1 MLKKKL
7 FRDLWHYK
15 GQFFTISLMVF
26 IGMLAFSGIHGYMD
40 GMDESAKEY
49 YKEYNLQ
56 DLWITNTNVSD
67 SDLDDLKSLDHVHD
81 VNRALVLNSKLKGYK
96 DVTLE
101 TNVLEE
107 NTISKMYV
115 VKGEKYASNKKGVWF
130 DSYLAE
136 YLNIHVGDTLK
147 LDVSGKIL
155 QLKVNGLVNTPDHV
169 YFVKDSTE
177 IFPTHKNYGF
187 IYMSADT
194 FQDAMNVDVTYN
206 KAYVDVD
213 KKNNVSS
220 VKKAIQKNFDFLSV
234 TDRDASFSYAGYQ
247 AEVEE
252 GQTYAPVFTG
262 LFLMIAILSVMS
274 TMNRFVRQQ
283 RVQIGT
289 LKALGFKNRKIY
301 IHYIGFGF
309 MISLVAAVLGV
320 VVGYLTIGQFFID
333 MEASYFEM
341 PNIHTVLLPVV
352 IQTAV
357 LVVALISLVTYFSSR
372 KILKETASEA
382 LRLEVPKVKKNSL
395 DWSVK
400 FNQCKLSTRW
410 NIRDI
415 ARNKGRSVAACVGII
430 GCTMLLVCSFGLW
443 DTIESY
449 MDWEYKI
456 INTYQYKISLNSDY
470 TKEQY
475 DHLTHLYGDATS
487 KSVVIEFKNHGK
499 TETRSMLVLDGK
511 DKLNITDH
519 DEKAMSIHSNGIYLT
534 EKLAEKY
541 GIQVGDKVTW
551 HLAGDSSWHTSKVI
565 GLNRDPQTQQFTIS
579 EKYYEKLGYTY
590 RADSIYTNKKAK
602 KLDGVSK
609 ISSIESIQE
618 GVESMLEAMKSM
630 MVLLIVFAVLLGCVI
645 LYNLGVLSFTEK
657 QYQFATLK
665 VLGFKEKQIKEI
677 FIKQNTW
684 IMLVGMVIGLP
695 LGYYMLSYI
704 YTNALNDT
712 YDFPAVVEWI
722 SYVYAIIG
730 TVLVSYVM
738 NKLLARKIKTI
749 DMVSSLK
756 ANE

>member
-1 MLKKKL
+1 M
-7 FRDLWHYK
+7 
-15 GQFFTISLMVF
+15 
-26 IGMLAFSGIHGYMD
+26 
-40 GMDESAKEY
+40 
-49 YKEYNLQ
+49 
-56 DLWITNTNVSD
+56 
-67 SDLDDLKSLDHVHD
+67 
-81 VNRALVLNSKLKGYK
+81 
-96 DVTLE
+96 
-101 TNVLEE
+101 
-107 NTISKMYV
+107 
-115 VKGEKYASNKKGVWF
+115 WF

-155 QLKVNGLVNTPDHV
+155 KLKVNGLVNTPDHV

-177 IFPTHKNYGF
+177 IFPTHQNYGF
-187 IYMSADT
+187 VYMSAHT
-194 FQDAMNVDVTYN
+194 FSDAMHVDVTYN

-213 KKNNVSS
+213 TQSYVST
-220 VKKAIQKNFDFLSV
+220 VKKEIQKDFNFLSV
-234 TDRDASFSYAGYQ
+234 TDCDNSFSYTGYQ
-247 AEVEE
+247 SEVEE

-262 LFLMIAILSVMS
+262 LFLMIAILSGMS

-289 LKALGFKNRKIY
+289 LKAFGFKNRKIY
-301 IHYIGFGF
+301 IHYIEFGF
-309 MISLVAAVLGV
+309 MTSLIAAILSFL
-320 VVGYLTIGQFFID
+320 VGYFTIGQFFID

-341 PNIHTVLLPVV
+341 PNIHTVLLPEV

-357 LVVALISLVTYFSSR
+357 LVVALISLVTYLSSR
-372 KILKETASEA
+372 KILKETTSEA

-400 FNQCKLSTRW
+400 FNKCKLSARW

-415 ARNKGRSVAACVGII
+415 ARNKGRSIAACVGII
-430 GCTMLLVCSFGLW
+430 GCTILLVCSFGLW
-443 DTIESY
+443 DTIE
-449 MDWEYKI
+449 
-456 INTYQYKISLNSDY
+456 
-470 TKEQY
+470 
-475 DHLTHLYGDATS
+475 
-487 KSVVIEFKNHGK
+487 FKNHSK

-519 DEKAMSIHSNGIYLT
+519 DEKVMSIHSNGIYLT

-565 GLNRDPQTQQFTIS
+565 GLNRDPQTQQFTMS
-579 EKYYEKLGYTY
+579 KKYFEKLGYTY
-590 RADSIYTNKKAK
+590 RADSIYTNKQPK
-602 KLDGVSK
+602 KIDDVSK

-630 MVLLIVFAVLLGCVI
+630 MVLLTVFAVLLGCVI
-645 LYNLGVLSFTEK
+645 LYNLGVLSFMEK

-665 VLGFKEKQIKEI
+665 VLGFEDKQIKEI

-684 IMLVGMVIGLP
+684 IMLVGMIIGLP

-704 YTNALNDT
+704 YTNALNET
-712 YDFPAVVEWI
+712 YDFPSVVEWI
-722 SYVYAIIG
+722 SYAYAIIG
-730 TVLVSYVM
+730 TVLVSYAM

-749 DMVSSLK
+749 NMVSSLK

>member
-1 MLKKKL
+1 
-7 FRDLWHYK
+7 
-15 GQFFTISLMVF
+15 
-26 IGMLAFSGIHGYMD
+26 
-40 GMDESAKEY
+40 
-49 YKEYNLQ
+49 
-56 DLWITNTNVSD
+56 
-67 SDLDDLKSLDHVHD
+67 
-81 VNRALVLNSKLKGYK
+81 
-96 DVTLE
+96 
-101 TNVLEE
+101 
-107 NTISKMYV
+107 
-115 VKGEKYASNKKGVWF
+115 
-130 DSYLAE
+130 
-136 YLNIHVGDTLK
+136 
-147 LDVSGKIL
+147 
-155 QLKVNGLVNTPDHV
+155 
-169 YFVKDSTE
+169 
-177 IFPTHKNYGF
+177 
-187 IYMSADT
+187 
-194 FQDAMNVDVTYN
+194 
-206 KAYVDVD
+206 
-213 KKNNVSS
+213 
-220 VKKAIQKNFDFLSV
+220 
-234 TDRDASFSYAGYQ
+234 
-247 AEVEE
+247 
-252 GQTYAPVFTG
+252 
-262 LFLMIAILSVMS
+262 MIAILSVMS

-301 IHYIGFGF
+301 MHYIGFGF
-309 MISLVAAVLGV
+309 MISLIAAALGV
-320 VVGYLTIGQFFID
+320 VVGYFTIGQFFID

-341 PNIHTVLLPVV
+341 PNIHTALLPVV
-352 IQTAV
+352 ILTAI
-357 LVVALISLVTYFSSR
+357 LVVFMISLVTYLSSR

-400 FNQCKLSTRW
+400 FNKCKLSTRW
-410 NIRDI
+410 NLRDI
-415 ARNKGRSVAACVGII
+415 ARNKGRSIAACVGII

-449 MDWEYKI
+449 MDWEYKV

-475 DHLTHLYGDATS
+475 DYLTDLYGEATS
-487 KSVVIEFKNHGK
+487 KSVAIEFKNHGK
-499 TETRSMLVLDGK
+499 TETRSTLVSDGK

-519 DEKAMSIHSNGIYLT
+519 DEKVKSIHSNGIYLT

-541 GIQVGDKVTW
+541 EVQVGDTIKW
-551 HLAGDSSWHTSKVI
+551 HLTGDSTWHTSKVV
-565 GLNRDPQTQQFTIS
+565 GLNRDPQTQQFTMS
-579 EKYYEKLGYTY
+579 KKYFEKLGYTY
-590 RADSIYTNKKAK
+590 RPDSIYTNKKAK
-602 KLDGVSK
+602 KIDGVSK

-665 VLGFKEKQIKEI
+665 VLGFKDKQIKEI

-684 IMLVGMVIGLP
+684 IMLVGMIIGLP
-695 LGYYMLSYI
+695 LGYQMLSYI

>member
-1 MLKKKL
+1 MLRRKL
-7 FRDLWHYK
+7 YRNLWHYK
-15 GQFFTISLMVF
+15 GQFFTIFLMVF

-67 SDLDDLKSLDHVHD
+67 SDLDDLKSLDHVRD
-81 VNRALVLNSKLKGYK
+81 VNRALVLNAKLKGYK

-115 VKGEKYASNKKGVWF
+115 IKGEKYASNKKGVWF

-147 LDVSGKIL
+147 LDISGQTLK
-155 QLKVNGLVNTPDHV
+155 LKVKGLVNTPDHV

-187 IYMSADT
+187 VYIPADT
-194 FQDAMNVDVTYN
+194 FSKEMNFDVTYN

-274 TMNRFVRQQ
+274 TMNRFVCQQ

-309 MISLVAAVLGV
+309 MISLVAAILGV
-320 VVGYLTIGQFFID
+320 VVGYFTIGQFFID

-341 PNIHTVLLPVV
+341 PNIHTALLPVV
-352 IQTAV
+352 ILTTI
-357 LVVALISLVTYFSSR
+357 LVVLMISLVTYLSSR

-400 FNQCKLSTRW
+400 FNKCKLSTRW

-415 ARNKGRSVAACVGII
+415 ARNKGRSIAACVGII

-487 KSVVIEFKNHGK
+487 KSVAIEFKNHGK
-499 TETRSMLVLDGK
+499 TETRSLLVSDGK

-519 DEKAMSIHSNGIYLT
+519 DKKVMSIHSNGIYLT

-541 GIQVGDKVTW
+541 EVQVGDTIKW
-551 HLAGDSSWHTSKVI
+551 HLTGSS
-565 GLNRDPQTQQFTIS
+565 
-579 EKYYEKLGYTY
+579 
-590 RADSIYTNKKAK
+590 
-602 KLDGVSK
+602 
-609 ISSIESIQE
+609 
-618 GVESMLEAMKSM
+618 
-630 MVLLIVFAVLLGCVI
+630 
-645 LYNLGVLSFTEK
+645 
-657 QYQFATLK
+657 
-665 VLGFKEKQIKEI
+665 
-677 FIKQNTW
+677 
-684 IMLVGMVIGLP
+684 
-695 LGYYMLSYI
+695 
-704 YTNALNDT
+704 
-712 YDFPAVVEWI
+712 
-722 SYVYAIIG
+722 YA
-730 TVLVSYVM
+730 
-738 NKLLARKIKTI
+738 
-749 DMVSSLK
+749 
-756 ANE
+756 

>member
-1 MLKKKL
+1 
-7 FRDLWHYK
+7 
-15 GQFFTISLMVF
+15 
-26 IGMLAFSGIHGYMD
+26 
-40 GMDESAKEY
+40 
-49 YKEYNLQ
+49 
-56 DLWITNTNVSD
+56 
-67 SDLDDLKSLDHVHD
+67 
-81 VNRALVLNSKLKGYK
+81 
-96 DVTLE
+96 
-101 TNVLEE
+101 
-107 NTISKMYV
+107 MYV
-115 VKGEKYASNKKGVWF
+115 VKGEKYASNIKGVWF

-155 QLKVNGLVNTPDHV
+155 KLKVNGLVNTPDHV

-177 IFPTHKNYGF
+177 IFPTHQNYGF
-187 IYMSADT
+187 VYMSAHT
-194 FQDAMNVDVTYN
+194 FSDAMHVDVTYN

-213 KKNNVSS
+213 TQSYVST
-220 VKKAIQKNFDFLSV
+220 VKKEIQKDFNFLSV
-234 TDRDASFSYAGYQ
+234 TDCDNSFSYTGYQ
-247 AEVEE
+247 SEVEE

-262 LFLMIAILSVMS
+262 LFLMIAILSGMS

-289 LKALGFKNRKIY
+289 LKAFGFKNRKIY
-301 IHYIGFGF
+301 IHYIEFGF
-309 MISLVAAVLGV
+309 MTSLIAAILSFL
-320 VVGYLTIGQFFID
+320 VGYFTIGQFFID

-341 PNIHTVLLPVV
+341 PNIHTVLLPEV

-357 LVVALISLVTYFSSR
+357 LVVALISLVTYLSSR
-372 KILKETASEA
+372 KILKETTSEA

-400 FNQCKLSTRW
+400 FNKCKLSARW

-415 ARNKGRSVAACVGII
+415 ARNKGRSIAACVGII

-443 DTIESY
+443 DTIE
-449 MDWEYKI
+449 
-456 INTYQYKISLNSDY
+456 
-470 TKEQY
+470 
-475 DHLTHLYGDATS
+475 
-487 KSVVIEFKNHGK
+487 FKNHSK

-519 DEKAMSIHSNGIYLT
+519 DEKVMSIHSNGIYLT

-565 GLNRDPQTQQFTIS
+565 GLNRDPQTQQFTMS
-579 EKYYEKLGYTY
+579 KKYFEKLGYTY
-590 RADSIYTNKKAK
+590 RADSIYTNKQPK
-602 KLDGVSK
+602 KIDDVSK

-630 MVLLIVFAVLLGCVI
+630 MVLLTVFAVLLGCVI
-645 LYNLGVLSFTEK
+645 LYNLGVLSFMEK

-665 VLGFKEKQIKEI
+665 VLGFEDKQIKEI
-677 FIKQNTW
+677 CIKQNTW
-684 IMLVGMVIGLP
+684 IMLVGMIIGLP

-704 YTNALNDT
+704 YTNALNET
-712 YDFPAVVEWI
+712 YDFPSVVEWI
-722 SYVYAIIG
+722 SYAYAIIG
-730 TVLVSYVM
+730 TVLVSYAM

-749 DMVSSLK
+749 NMVSSLK

>member
-1 MLKKKL
+1 MLRKKL

-15 GQFFTISLMVF
+15 GQFFTIFLMVF

-56 DLWITNTNVSD
+56 DLWITNTNVAD
-67 SDLDDLKSLDHVHD
+67 SDLEKLNSMDHISD

-107 NTISKMYV
+107 NTISKMHIV
-115 VKGEKYASNKKGVWF
+115 EGEKYASNKKGLWF
-130 DSYLAE
+130 DSYLANH
-136 YLNIHVGDTLK
+136 LNIHVGDTLK
-147 LDVSGKIL
+147 LDISGQTLK
-155 QLKVNGLVNTPDHV
+155 LKVKGLVNTPDHV

-187 IYMSADT
+187 VYIPADT
-194 FQDAMNVDVTYN
+194 FSKEMNFDVTYN

-213 KKNNVSS
+213 KQSHVDS
-220 VKKAIQKNFDFLSV
+220 VKKEIQKNFDFLSV
-234 TDRDASFSYAGYQ
+234 TNRDASFSYAGYQ
-247 AEVEE
+247 SEVEE

-320 VVGYLTIGQFFID
+320 VIGYLTIGQFFID

-341 PNIHTVLLPVV
+341 PNIHTVLLPAV

-357 LVVALISLVTYFSSR
+357 LVVALISLVTYLSSR

-382 LRLEVPKVKKNSL
+382 LRLEVPKIKKNSL

-400 FNQCKLSTRW
+400 FNKCKLSTRW

-415 ARNKGRSVAACVGII
+415 ARNKGRSIAACVGII

-487 KSVVIEFKNHGK
+487 KSVAIEFKNKGK
-499 TETRSMLVLDGK
+499 TETRSMFVLDGK

-519 DEKAMSIHSNGIYLT
+519 DEKVMSIHSNGIYLT
-534 EKLAEKY
+534 E
-541 GIQVGDKVTW
+541 
-551 HLAGDSSWHTSKVI
+551 
-565 GLNRDPQTQQFTIS
+565 N
-579 EKYYEKLGYTY
+579 
-590 RADSIYTNKKAK
+590 
-602 KLDGVSK
+602 
-609 ISSIESIQE
+609 
-618 GVESMLEAMKSM
+618 
-630 MVLLIVFAVLLGCVI
+630 
-645 LYNLGVLSFTEK
+645 
-657 QYQFATLK
+657 
-665 VLGFKEKQIKEI
+665 
-677 FIKQNTW
+677 
-684 IMLVGMVIGLP
+684 
-695 LGYYMLSYI
+695 
-704 YTNALNDT
+704 
-712 YDFPAVVEWI
+712 
-722 SYVYAIIG
+722 
-730 TVLVSYVM
+730 
-738 NKLLARKIKTI
+738 
-749 DMVSSLK
+749 
-756 ANE
+756 

>member
-1 MLKKKL
+1 
-7 FRDLWHYK
+7 
-15 GQFFTISLMVF
+15 
-26 IGMLAFSGIHGYMD
+26 
-40 GMDESAKEY
+40 
-49 YKEYNLQ
+49 
-56 DLWITNTNVSD
+56 
-67 SDLDDLKSLDHVHD
+67 
-81 VNRALVLNSKLKGYK
+81 
-96 DVTLE
+96 
-101 TNVLEE
+101 
-107 NTISKMYV
+107 
-115 VKGEKYASNKKGVWF
+115 
-130 DSYLAE
+130 
-136 YLNIHVGDTLK
+136 
-147 LDVSGKIL
+147 
-155 QLKVNGLVNTPDHV
+155 
-169 YFVKDSTE
+169 
-177 IFPTHKNYGF
+177 
-187 IYMSADT
+187 
-194 FQDAMNVDVTYN
+194 
-206 KAYVDVD
+206 
-213 KKNNVSS
+213 
-220 VKKAIQKNFDFLSV
+220 
-234 TDRDASFSYAGYQ
+234 
-247 AEVEE
+247 
-252 GQTYAPVFTG
+252 
-262 LFLMIAILSVMS
+262 MIAILSVMS

-309 MISLVAAVLGV
+309 MISLIAAVLGV
-320 VVGYLTIGQFFID
+320 LVGYFTIGQFFID

-341 PNIHTVLLPVV
+341 PNIHTTLLPIV

-357 LVVALISLVTYFSSR
+357 LVVALISLVTYLSSR

-400 FNQCKLSTRW
+400 FNKCKLSTRW

-415 ARNKGRSVAACVGII
+415 ARNKGRSIAACVGII

-487 KSVVIEFKNHGK
+487 KSVAIEFKNKGK
-499 TETRSMLVLDGK
+499 NETRSMLVLDGK

-519 DEKAMSIHSNGIYLT
+519 NEKIMSVQSNGIYLT

-565 GLNRDPQTQQFTIS
+565 GLNRDPQTQQFTMS
-579 EKYYEKLGYTY
+579 KKYFEKLGYTY
-590 RADSIYTNKKAK
+590 RPDSIYTNEKTKKI
-602 KLDGVSK
+602 DGVSK

-657 QYQFATLK
+657 QYQFETLK
-665 VLGFKEKQIKEI
+665 VLGFKDKQIKEI

-704 YTNALNDT
+704 YTNALNET

-730 TVLVSYVM
+730 TILVSYVM

>member
-1 MLKKKL
+1 
-7 FRDLWHYK
+7 
-15 GQFFTISLMVF
+15 
-26 IGMLAFSGIHGYMD
+26 
-40 GMDESAKEY
+40 
-49 YKEYNLQ
+49 
-56 DLWITNTNVSD
+56 
-67 SDLDDLKSLDHVHD
+67 
-81 VNRALVLNSKLKGYK
+81 
-96 DVTLE
+96 
-101 TNVLEE
+101 
-107 NTISKMYV
+107 MYV
-115 VKGEKYASNKKGVWF
+115 VKGEKYASNIKGVWF

-155 QLKVNGLVNTPDHV
+155 KLKVNGLVNTPDHV

-177 IFPTHKNYGF
+177 IFPTHQNYGF
-187 IYMSADT
+187 VYMSAHT
-194 FQDAMNVDVTYN
+194 FSDAMHVDVTYN

-213 KKNNVSS
+213 TQSYVST
-220 VKKAIQKNFDFLSV
+220 VKKEIQKDFNFLSV
-234 TDRDASFSYAGYQ
+234 TDCDNSFSYTGYQ
-247 AEVEE
+247 SEVEE

-262 LFLMIAILSVMS
+262 LFLMIAILSGMS

-289 LKALGFKNRKIY
+289 LKAFGFKNRKIY
-301 IHYIGFGF
+301 IHYIEFGF
-309 MISLVAAVLGV
+309 MTSLIAAILSFL
-320 VVGYLTIGQFFID
+320 VGYFTIGQFFID

-341 PNIHTVLLPVV
+341 PNIHTVLLPEV

-357 LVVALISLVTYFSSR
+357 LVVVLISLVTYLSSR
-372 KILKETASEA
+372 KILKETTSEA

-400 FNQCKLSTRW
+400 FNKCKLSARW

-415 ARNKGRSVAACVGII
+415 ARNKGRSIAACVGII
-430 GCTMLLVCSFGLW
+430 GCTILLVCSFGLW
-443 DTIESY
+443 DTIE
-449 MDWEYKI
+449 
-456 INTYQYKISLNSDY
+456 
-470 TKEQY
+470 
-475 DHLTHLYGDATS
+475 
-487 KSVVIEFKNHGK
+487 FKNHSK

-511 DKLNITDH
+511 DKLNITDY
-519 DEKAMSIHSNGIYLT
+519 DEKVMSIHSNGIYLT

-565 GLNRDPQTQQFTIS
+565 GLNRDPQTQQFTMS
-579 EKYYEKLGYTY
+579 KKYFEKLGYTY
-590 RADSIYTNKKAK
+590 RADSIYTNKQPK
-602 KLDGVSK
+602 KIDDVSK

-630 MVLLIVFAVLLGCVI
+630 MVLLTVFAVLLGCVI
-645 LYNLGVLSFTEK
+645 LYNLGVLSFMEK

-665 VLGFKEKQIKEI
+665 VLGFEDKQIKEI

-684 IMLVGMVIGLP
+684 IMLVGMIIGLP

-704 YTNALNDT
+704 YTNALNET
-712 YDFPAVVEWI
+712 YDFPSVVEWI
-722 SYVYAIIG
+722 SYAYAIIE
-730 TVLVSYVM
+730 TVLVSYAM

-749 DMVSSLK
+749 NMVSSLK

>member
-1 MLKKKL
+1 MLRKKL

-15 GQFFTISLMVF
+15 GQFFTIFLMVF

-56 DLWITNTNVSD
+56 DLWITNTNVAN
-67 SDLDDLKSLDHVHD
+67 SDLEKLNSMDHISD

-107 NTISKMYV
+107 NTISKMRIV
-115 VKGEKYASNKKGVWF
+115 EGEKYASNKKGLWF
-130 DSYLAE
+130 DSYLANH
-136 YLNIHVGDTLK
+136 LNIHVGDTLK
-147 LDVSGKIL
+147 LDISGQTLK
-155 QLKVNGLVNTPDHV
+155 LKVKGLVNTPDHV

-177 IFPTHKNYGF
+177 IFPAHKNYGF
-187 IYMSADT
+187 VYIPADT
-194 FQDAMNVDVTYN
+194 FSKEMNFDVTYN

-213 KKNNVSS
+213 KQSHVDS
-220 VKKAIQKNFDFLSV
+220 VKKEIQKNFDFLSV
-234 TDRDASFSYAGYQ
+234 TNRDASFSYAGYQ
-247 AEVEE
+247 SEVEE

-309 MISLVAAVLGV
+309 MISLIAAVLGV

-333 MEASYFEM
+333 MEACYFEM
-341 PNIHTVLLPVV
+341 PNIHTALLPVV
-352 IQTAV
+352 LQTAV
-357 LVVALISLVTYFSSR
+357 LVVALISLVTYLSSR
-372 KILKETASEA
+372 KILKEKASEA

-400 FNQCKLSTRW
+400 FNKCKLSTRW

-415 ARNKGRSVAACVGII
+415 ARNKGRSIAACVGII

-456 INTYQYKISLNSDY
+456 SLNSDY

-487 KSVVIEFKNHGK
+487 KSVAIEFKNKGK
-499 TETRSMLVLDGK
+499 NEIRSMLVLDGK

-519 DEKAMSIHSNGIYLT
+519 NEKVMSVQSNGIYLT

-541 GIQVGDKVTW
+541 GIQVGDKVIW

-565 GLNRDPQTQQFTIS
+565 GLNRDPQTQQFTMS
-579 EKYYEKLGYTY
+579 KKYFEKLGYTY
-590 RADSIYTNKKAK
+590 RPDSIYTNEKAK
-602 KLDGVSK
+602 KIDGVSK

-630 MVLLIVFAVLLGCVI
+630 MVLLTVFAVLLGCVI
-645 LYNLGVLSFTEK
+645 LYNLGVLSFMEK

-665 VLGFKEKQIKEI
+665 VLGFEDKQIKEI

-704 YTNALNDT
+704 YTNALNET

-749 DMVSSLK
+749 DIVSSLK